1 MGIRFLYNSL
11 QMGEVLGFNPQS
23 LAEEARKILESRDLV
38 YDLAGRRL
46 ALTATQLQDHLSRP
60 ENTFHLAIVGSPN
73 RSKTTYAYSCYK
85 VLKAYDIPASYHD
98 LDLYTQSGKAI
109 SGEIDWSYRIKRGFD
124 EVPEEEVVQSIRAFL
139 EDRPGVAIA
148 DFPGKLNDPYQTDR
162 LKGVDL
168 AIILGRDRGD
178 VGGWERLCS
187 NVGVKRRFLISET
200 KPPLPYVTLY
210 PSFFNLTRTVRV
222 SPMMLVSVTSILQEI
237 AQIRGVKI
245 SPWESYF
252 SKAERVVL
260 GEILDF
266 SFSIRMDE

>member
-1 MGIRFLYNSL
+1 METRLSYNSL
-11 QMGEVLGFNPQS
+11 QMGEIPSFNPQS

-60 ENTFHLAIVGSPN
+60 ENTFHLAIAGSPN
-73 RSKTTYAYSCYK
+73 RSKTTYAYSCYE
-85 VLKAYDIPASYHD
+85 VLKAYNLPTSYHD

-109 SGEIDWSYRIKRGFD
+109 SGEIDWSRRIKRGL
-124 EVPEEEVVQSIRAFL
+124 EEIPKEKVTQSIRAFL

-148 DFPGKLNDPYQTDR
+148 DFPGRLNDPYQTDR
-162 LKGVDL
+162 LRGADL
-168 AIILGRDRGD
+168 AIILGRDREE
-178 VGGWERLCS
+178 VRGWDKLCS
-187 NVGVKRRFLISET
+187 NVGVRHRFLISET
-200 KPPLPYVTLY
+200 KPPLPYAILY
-210 PSFFNLTRTVRV
+210 PSFFNLTRTVRF

-237 AQIRGVKI
+237 AQIRGLKI

-260 GEILDF
+260 SEILDF
-266 SFSIRMDE
+266 TFSIQMDE